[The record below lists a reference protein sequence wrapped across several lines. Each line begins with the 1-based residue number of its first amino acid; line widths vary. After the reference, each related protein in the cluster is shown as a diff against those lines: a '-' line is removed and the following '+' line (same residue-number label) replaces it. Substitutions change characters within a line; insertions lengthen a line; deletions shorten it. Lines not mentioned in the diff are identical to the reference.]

1 MQPHR
6 APAAR
11 CPRVPVPPLAPGL
24 LPRDSPRGFTTCR
37 APAGE
42 GEPVGA
48 GEPPRTRGAG
58 PDTCAGYNLATSLG
72 GHHDPCAAPQGQA
85 WDPQASTHLAF
96 PSVCPSVRHSPSAR
110 CLLLGEP
117 GPPLSRT
124 HLARAGR
131 GAPTGPT
138 DSLEGSKLRAG
149 TRSTGRPG
157 SRGATA
163 SLPDLNSLPRPTST
177 PAAHRQGPHQ
187 VSPRTPPRLIGK
199 PQRTRVSS
207 SPEQPAPHRQAQGL
221 GLEPCAL
228 GSVLPAGQR
237 EDTGSCCAPHLAE
250 ERHGM
255 GCPT

>member
-96 PSVCPSVRHSPSAR
+96 PSVRPSPSICPVSAPWR
-110 CLLLGEP
+110 TWTTSVQNTLGQSGE
-117 GPPLSRT
+117 GGANGT
-124 HLARAGR
+124 HRLARREQVTGWNSIHR
-131 GAPTGPT
+131 APW
-138 DSLEGSKLRAG
+138 LQ
-149 TRSTGRPG
+149 RSDGFPARPQ
-157 SRGATA
+157 
-163 SLPDLNSLPRPTST
+163 LPPPPDLNSRSTQAGPSPSFPTDAASPHWETPEDPGFLQPRAAC
-177 PAAHRQGPHQ
+177 PAQTGPG
-187 VSPRTPPRLIGK
+187 PWP
-199 PQRTRVSS
+199 
-207 SPEQPAPHRQAQGL
+207 
-221 GLEPCAL
+221 
-228 GSVLPAGQR
+228 
-237 EDTGSCCAPHLAE
+237 
-250 ERHGM
+250 
-255 GCPT
+255 